1 MKVHSRRPSRARQ
14 QPRKGHTD
22 GYRHGWNTGMRDGA
36 CKALLQHTSPPAL
49 TRYPLRVLYVP
60 QGFESIDSG
69 IIGALQE
76 MVNEL
81 HVVQDLHQTQAL
93 AEQLRPDLV
102 VVLNGLHVFPAN
114 HPEQIDAIRAMGI
127 KTLIWFVDDPYSS
140 EQSSRIAPHY
150 DVVLTHELGAVE
162 PYRELCSGQVHYMP
176 LGANTSWFRPSPVEQ
191 EYSSDICF
199 IGQGFWNRI
208 ALFDELAPQL
218 AARQVVICGGLW
230 DRLQHYSLYGK
241 AIRPGWMPVSETI
254 RYYSSA
260 KIVIN
265 QHRTTEPGSDNHN
278 TRHWPGLSINPRTFE
293 IAACG
298 TLQMVDWREDLTRY
312 YEPGVDIETFTS
324 ASELKEKIAYY
335 LEHEDA
341 RRAIAL
347 RGLKRTL
354 RQHTYASRVQQMLQL
369 ITN

>member
-1 MKVHSRRPSRARQ
+1 MPVHSRRSSKSKRRL
-14 QPRKGHTD
+14 HTGRSN
-22 GYRHGWNTGMRDGA
+22 GYRDGWDTGRRDGA
-36 CKALLQHTSPPAL
+36 CKALLERTPPPAL

-76 MVNEL
+76 TVREL
-81 HVVQDLHQTQAL
+81 HVVQDLNQTQEL

-102 VVLNGLHVFPAN
+102 IVLNGLHVFPPN
-114 HPEQIDAIRAMGI
+114 HTQQMDAIRAMGI
-127 KTLIWFVDDPYSS
+127 RTLIWFVDDPYSS
-140 EQSSRIAPHY
+140 EQSSQIAPHY
-150 DVVLTHELGAVE
+150 DLVLTHELGAVE
-162 PYRELCSGQVHYMP
+162 PYRQLCSGQVHYMP
-176 LGANTSWFRPSPVEQ
+176 LGVNTSWFRPAPVER
-191 EYSSDICF
+191 EYSSDVCF

-218 AARQVVICGGLW
+218 AARKVVICGGLW
-230 DRLQHYSLYGK
+230 DRLRHYSLYGD
-241 AIRPGWMPVSETI
+241 AIRPGWMPVAETI

-278 TRHWPGLSINPRTFE
+278 SLHWAGLSINPRTFE

-298 TLQMVDWREDLTRY
+298 TLQLVDQREDLTRY
-312 YEPGVDIETFTS
+312 YEPGVEIETFAS

-335 LEHEDA
+335 LQHEDA

-347 RGLKRTL
+347 RGLRRTL
-354 RQHTYASRVQQMLQL
+354 RHHTYLLRVQQMLQL